1 MDLFDKLN
9 AGLEPLGGP
18 LHVDAF
24 AAARRARHAHLASA
38 AAGPRAAR
46 KRPEEPAPE
55 PPAAPAEAQPAP
67 AEDLAGLQAEVD
79 AYMSRDE
86 IEGTDDAEV
95 QEFLKERSGFDP
107 TAI

>member
-9 AGLEPLGGP
+9 AGLEPLGGA
-18 LHVDAF
+18 LLVDAF
-24 AAARRARHAHLASA
+24 AAARRTRHAHLA

-46 KRPEEPAPE
+46 KRTPEPEPE
-55 PPAAPAEAQPAP
+55 PPVVAEPEPAP
-67 AEDLAGLQAEVD
+67 AESMAGLQNEVE
-79 AYMSRDE
+79 AYLTRDQ

-107 TAI
+107 TSI